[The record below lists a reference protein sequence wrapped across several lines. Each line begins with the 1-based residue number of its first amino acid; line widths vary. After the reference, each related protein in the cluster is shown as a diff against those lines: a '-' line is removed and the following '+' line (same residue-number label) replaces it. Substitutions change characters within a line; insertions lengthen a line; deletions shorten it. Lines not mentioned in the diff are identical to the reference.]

1 MESLEMLDVSNNKCV
16 GSLPTELGLLKTLQV
31 LKASTN
37 LLTGPI
43 PSELGELNSILG
55 ILELGM

>member
-1 MESLEMLDVSNNKCV
+1 MESLEILDVSNNKCV
-16 GSLPTELGLLKTLQV
+16 GKLPTELGWLKTLQV

-37 LLTGPI
+37 LLTGLI